1 MPRVAA
7 GCKMRGMSDAL
18 IHDVYFTLRDGSV
31 ANIARLVAACHELLR
46 GHPGELFFAAGPLA
60 AEFDRPVNV
69 RDFHDGLHVAFESKQ
84 AHDDYQISPRHQ
96 RFIAEHKESWAQV
109 RVFDTYDRR

>member
-1 MPRVAA
+1 MMRRAA
-7 GCKMRGMSDAL
+7 GRKMRGMTGAL
-18 IHDVYFTLRDGSV
+18 IHDVYFTLRDGSA

-69 RDFHDGLHVAFESKQ
+69 RDFHVGLHVAFESKQ
-84 AHDDYQISPRHQ
+84 AHDDYQISKRHQ
-96 RFIAEHKESWAQV
+96 RFVAEHKDSWAQV